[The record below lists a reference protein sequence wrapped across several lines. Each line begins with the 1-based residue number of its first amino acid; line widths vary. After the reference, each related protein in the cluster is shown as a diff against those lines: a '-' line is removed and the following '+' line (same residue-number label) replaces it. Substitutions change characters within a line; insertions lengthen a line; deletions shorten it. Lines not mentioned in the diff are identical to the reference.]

1 MLILIK
7 LTLSRPQQRHSF
19 RYSPQRGVF
28 RKPIF
33 LEEKK
38 EKKKKGMLVVVVG
51 HADVSDTAAQG
62 SGVWYGSGVAL
73 RYERSFM
80 PHTVNT
86 AHRVLRPNYL
96 HSSI

>member
-1 MLILIK
+1 MSTVYRYVPNHRFVRMHLLLREGLLYYILRVTTRVACMLILIK

-38 EKKKKGMLVVVVG
+38 REEKTQRKGVG
-51 HADVSDTAAQG
+51 
-62 SGVWYGSGVAL
+62 YG
-73 RYERSFM
+73 M
-80 PHTVNT
+80 
-86 AHRVLRPNYL
+86 RVE
-96 HSSI
+96 

>member
-1 MLILIK
+1 
-7 LTLSRPQQRHSF
+7 
-19 RYSPQRGVF
+19 
-28 RKPIF
+28 
-33 LEEKK
+33 
-38 EKKKKGMLVVVVG
+38 MLVVVVG

-73 RYERSFM
+73 RYERSLM